1 MASAEAMPMA
11 RSSAAAAVTAAP
23 AAVAA
28 LKAKDAVV
36 VQTPAATSARSPSSA
51 ASKLNYRH
59 FVGGAVGGMTAAII
73 TSPLEVVKTR
83 LQIKGAR

>member
-1 MASAEAMPMA
+1 MA
-11 RSSAAAAVTAAP
+11 RSSAGAAVPAAP
-23 AAVAA
+23 AAAAA

-36 VQTPAATSARSPSSA
+36 QMQTPAATSARSPSSA